1 MIAGHGGGARSGME
15 RITLGYLD
23 PFRPFCWSEGGRARG
38 RFIDALRE
46 RVADP
51 LALDF
56 LPGTLDDL
64 PRWLAEERID
74 GIAAKAVTP
83 ERGAAFAF
91 SEPLLE
97 TAAALFAPEGSA
109 PPLPAALA
117 PGARIAT
124 PAGGPLV
131 ALLARLA
138 PGAQVLPVADY
149 AAAFAAVLENRADVA
164 ALNADAG
171 DALRP
176 AGIGAPGPRFAP
188 LGLAVAVAAEDPKR
202 VLARLG
208 LGAFSAGG

>member
-1 MIAGHGGGARSGME
+1 ME

-38 RFIDALRE
+38 RFIDALHDRVPN
-46 RVADP
+46 RVA
-51 LALDF
+51 LSF
-56 LPGTLDDL
+56 LPGPLDAL
-64 PRWLAEERID
+64 PRWLAEGRID
-74 GIAAKAVTP
+74 AIAAKAVTA

-97 TAAALFAPEGSA
+97 TAAALFAPDGSV

-124 PAGGPLV
+124 PAGGPLA

-138 PGAQVLPVADY
+138 PEAQVLPTADY
-149 AAAFAAVLENRADVA
+149 AAAFAAVLDGRADVA

-176 AGIGAPGPRFAP
+176 AGIGPPGPRFAP
-188 LGLAVAVAAEDPKR
+188 LGLAVAVPAGDPER
-202 VLARLG
+202 VLSRLRLG
-208 LGAFSAGG
+208 AHSAGG